1 MILLLLHDLPNRKKK
16 VESLVKNK
24 IRSGELT
31 EELVKNCFKKHSTF
45 IKSESVF
52 GSVLDLAQML
62 MGHVEPALSL
72 FSSTLFIQVS
82 YKLKNM
88 VNGWKESHLLKCK
101 RGADTRCGLLL

>member
-16 VESLVKNK
+16 VESLIKNK

-31 EELVKNCFKKHSTF
+31 EELVKTCFKKHSTF

-52 GSVLDLAQML
+52 LSVLDLAQML

-72 FSSTLFIQVS
+72 FSSALFIQVS
-82 YKLKNM
+82 
-88 VNGWKESHLLKCK
+88 H
-101 RGADTRCGLLL
+101 